1 MRHAKRF
8 FATLLLVLC
17 LLAIRAAAANIRFYV
32 GPSGQTLYV
41 RIENPGGNY
50 VATALTEGTSG
61 GAGNYT
67 ASEATIAALTG
78 MNSPSTGAGCAYTIR
93 VGTPSASADDPIVGC
108 GDLAWS
114 GSAELRTPVDTRQV
128 AGTTQTAADLGLAV
142 GTVQT
147 RIGVPVGADLSA
159 DIAAKPTAA
168 QIWAALTSGLSTSG
182 SVGKLIVDN
191 LDGKVSEA
199 GGAGGSFTESE
210 RAQILAALS
219 VGEETGV
226 PTAQTWVI
234 KRADGDMRATAS
246 IPKDKEEEID
256 VFADFRNVLPS
267 GDAIKPTGG
276 IVSVALIN
284 DGNTGT
290 IDSDAFDSVANATL
304 WMNAGV
310 RFTISGGTAGQ
321 TDRVRVKVL
330 TVGGKTIS
338 AVCEVNVKGG

>member
-8 FATLLLVLC
+8 VLTLLLVLC
-17 LLAIRAAAANIRFYV
+17 LSAIQAAAANIRFYV
-32 GPSGQTLYV
+32 GQTGQTLYV

-128 AGTTQTAADLGLAV
+128 AGTAQTAADLGLAV

-191 LDGKVSEA
+191 LDGKVSSVGSGAADTRDLEPVQFTWTLSSRSDGTMESTNKLVIGPGEKFRCGFKCDGTKALPTA
-199 GGAGGSFTESE
+199 GTVLRTMATPTVTNAACTATKLGIDPSIAKIEVAADPGATAGTSGYVRTTITNNHGAGPVTLLGKF
-210 RAQILAALS
+210 
-219 VGEETGV
+219 
-226 PTAQTWVI
+226 VI
-234 KRADGDMRATAS
+234 A
-246 IPKDKEEEID
+246 KE
-256 VFADFRNVLPS
+256 P
-267 GDAIKPTGG
+267 
-276 IVSVALIN
+276 
-284 DGNTGT
+284 
-290 IDSDAFDSVANATL
+290 
-304 WMNAGV
+304 
-310 RFTISGGTAGQ
+310 Q
-321 TDRVRVKVL
+321 
-330 TVGGKTIS
+330 
-338 AVCEVNVKGG
+338 